1 MRLLLKQQWKKK
13 MEKWNILQIDLIA
26 EEFKVRKHCYD
37 RLTHGFRS
45 SLASIKKNNAFQNS
59 AHSTIYKKDNFDKI
73 KEYNKTHVIKN
84 ENVLQ
89 RKFCMRFIILQLV
102 ILDTGVS

>member
-1 MRLLLKQQWKKK
+1 MGLEVRLPQSRKIMLSKILLTVLHK
-13 MEKWNILQIDLIA
+13 
-26 EEFKVRKHCYD
+26 RK
-37 RLTHGFRS
+37 
-45 SLASIKKNNAFQNS
+45 NS
-59 AHSTIYKKDNFDKI
+59 DKS
-73 KEYNKTHVIKN
+73 KEYTKTHVIKN

>member
-1 MRLLLKQQWKKK
+1 M
-13 MEKWNILQIDLIA
+13 
-26 EEFKVRKHCYD
+26 HCYD

-89 RKFCMRFIILQLV
+89 RKFCMRFIVLQLV
-102 ILDTGVS
+102 ILDTGVKARKLIRR